1 MKITRFI
8 GFNISDNNEV
18 WQQRKLNFVICVGGE
33 NEKRKTGENLKAKP
47 AREDYFAGENI
58 SWI

>member
-33 NEKRKTGENLKAKP
+33 NEKRKTEK
-47 AREDYFAGENI
+47 I
-58 SWI
+58 